1 MPDFFYELLQVFTF
15 FYILVVTFFTM
26 FLTFLHYIFPL
37 FINQKQESEPLG
49 YTYADESYVRL
60 ILGVVNITIYFMNN
74 VIYYSQLRL
83 ITENIEFIWSWNV
96 LSFFMASS
104 IIWFCFQNVVK
115 RKQKLYGQ
123 LNRTSWFIHFIES
136 VPATTNCPESEKA

>member
-37 FINQKQESEPLG
+37 FINQNKNRPLG
-49 YTYADESYVRL
+49 YTYADERYVRL
-60 ILGVVNITIYFMNN
+60 ILGVVNISIYFMNN